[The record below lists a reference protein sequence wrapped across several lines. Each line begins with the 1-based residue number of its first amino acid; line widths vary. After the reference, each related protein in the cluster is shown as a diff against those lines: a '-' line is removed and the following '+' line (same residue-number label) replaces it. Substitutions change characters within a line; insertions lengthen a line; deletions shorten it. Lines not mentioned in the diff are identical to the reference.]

1 MKLIDKLPS
10 FEHNPVG
17 YEIQGSFDKE
27 LDILSNIK
35 AETFDQLFV
44 DTATWGLDFWE
55 DILSIK
61 TNNSLRYEVRRSNI
75 KAKMRGRGT
84 TTSEV
89 IKNICEAYIKN
100 EAKVRQYP
108 NEFLF
113 VLDLIVNKTDYK
125 TLLELDKFVEKIK
138 PCHLEHRFNMILQ
151 SKDNSY
157 VASICNSGDHTTIY
171 PWLPSDIELRT
182 DIKVG
187 VNNDISID
195 NTTIYPREV
204 I

>member
-27 LDILSNIK
+27 LEILSNVK
-35 AETFDQLFV
+35 QETFDQLFV
-44 DTATWGLDFWE
+44 DTATWGLDYWE

-61 TNNSLRYEVRRSNI
+61 TDTRISYEVRRSNI

-84 TTSEV
+84 TTSGV
-89 IKNICEAYIKN
+89 LKNICEAYIKN
-100 EAKVRQYP
+100 DAIVRQHP
-108 NEFLF
+108 NEFIIM
-113 VLDLIVNKTDYK
+113 LDLIVNNTDYN
-125 TLLELDKFVEKIK
+125 TLLELDKFIEKIK
-138 PCHLEHRFNMILQ
+138 PCHLKHRFNMILQ
-151 SKDNSY
+151 SEDNSY
-157 VASICNSGDHTTIY
+157 IAIICNSGDDTTIY
-171 PWLPSDIELRT
+171 PWFPSDIELST
-182 DIKVG
+182 DIKIG
-187 VNNDISID
+187 VSNNISVD